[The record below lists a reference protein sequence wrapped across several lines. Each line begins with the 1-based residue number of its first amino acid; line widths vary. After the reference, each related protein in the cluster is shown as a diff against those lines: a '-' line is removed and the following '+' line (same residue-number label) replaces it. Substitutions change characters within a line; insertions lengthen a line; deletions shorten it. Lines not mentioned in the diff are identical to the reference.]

1 MKVNEFYIG
10 DIEDKLHTCVRKKRE
25 RAVYKDGSFYYK
37 IWVPEW
43 TKSEVV
49 KVALDCGFYDDF
61 ICPVMA
67 GTIYDDTGQRGY
79 ILKEGV
85 EIVQHGIKDWRGLVE
100 HTTKKQRLDFLS
112 RVIENSLRVHGT
124 FLDFFPSNLVLFENK
139 ISFIDLDSFGSFGFV
154 FDGKKEWYEKF
165 SLDAWWKP
173 LETSRRDLN
182 LSLRGYLKEC
192 LDIEYDGVIDS
203 KDDFCTISDIL
214 SKN

>member
-10 DIEDKLHTCVRKKRE
+10 DIENKLHTCVRKKRE

-85 EIVQHGIKDWRGLVE
+85 EIVQHGIKDWRGLIE

-112 RVIENSLRVHGT
+112 RVIENSLRVHENFSYHS
-124 FLDFFPSNLVLFENK
+124 FLPSNTKPKLPKLSKSMNDILFSNNTRLE
-139 ISFIDLDSFGSFGFV
+139 
-154 FDGKKEWYEKF
+154 GKK
-165 SLDAWWKP
+165 
-173 LETSRRDLN
+173 
-182 LSLRGYLKEC
+182 
-192 LDIEYDGVIDS
+192 S
-203 KDDFCTISDIL
+203 K
-214 SKN
+214 KVP